1 VEFACI
7 MKMKFHIGFGS
18 NVESFY
24 MDARS
29 RNTYQYFIMH
39 ITFPAKGQLA
49 YSMTAARFLLE
60 IMNMI

>member
-1 VEFACI
+1 
-7 MKMKFHIGFGS
+7 MKIKLHIRFGS
-18 NVESFY
+18 IVEPFY
-24 MDARS
+24 MDA

-39 ITFPAKGQLA
+39 VTFPAKGHLA

>member
-1 VEFACI
+1 MKIHTGFDSIVEP
-7 MKMKFHIGFGS
+7 
-18 NVESFY
+18 FY
-24 MDARS
+24 MDA

>member
-1 VEFACI
+1 
-7 MKMKFHIGFGS
+7 MKTKLHIGFGS
-18 NVESFY
+18 IVEPFY
-24 MDARS
+24 MDA

-39 ITFPAKGQLA
+39 ITFPGKGQLA

>member
-1 VEFACI
+1 MNKEFECNMKIHTGFDSIVEP
-7 MKMKFHIGFGS
+7 
-18 NVESFY
+18 FY
-24 MDARS
+24 MDA

>member
-1 VEFACI
+1 MLSHFIWILEVGI
-7 MKMKFHIGFGS
+7 HI
-18 NVESFY
+18 N
-24 MDARS
+24 
-29 RNTYQYFIMH
+29 ILLLMH

>member
-1 VEFACI
+1 MKIHTGFDSIVEP
-7 MKMKFHIGFGS
+7 
-18 NVESFY
+18 FY
-24 MDARS
+24 MDAKS
-29 RNTYQYFIMH
+29 RNTYQYLIMH

>member
-1 VEFACI
+1 MRGSWNLDTIC
-7 MKMKFHIGFGS
+7 KWFGS
-18 NVESFY
+18 IVEPFY
-24 MDARS
+24 MDA

>member
-1 VEFACI
+1 MEFKYN
-7 MKMKFHIGFGS
+7 MKMKLYIWFGS
-18 NVESFY
+18 IVEPFY
-24 MDARS
+24 MDA

-39 ITFPAKGQLA
+39 ITFPAKGHLA